1 MPTSVEQAN
10 MVNVLNECSEE
21 SSTSQRRRADLFR
34 RSDGTASVVSHR
46 GTNTKGYPPNTVPA
60 LRRVVEEGADWV
72 EIDVQ
77 LSADGDL
84 VLYHNVMHE
93 GDEIRR
99 LSTRELQ
106 RRGMPTLAEA
116 AAAVPEQIGL
126 LVDVKHSLRDA
137 PGEDGLDLFSTV
149 SGWADEVARS
159 RAVAAVSF
167 CPTLLKPDEPV
178 VSVGVSAHLTVP
190 LYQTLASCAL
200 FDAAVAMVH
209 ADDVLHFGEEFTD
222 VDACVAAIDRFDV
235 AVVAWE
241 VEPDDVS
248 ALLERGVTGLCGDD
262 VLGLVAAARDRR
274 PDQQSA

>member
-1 MPTSVEQAN
+1 MPTSVEESN
-10 MVNVLNECSEE
+10 MVDVLNES
-21 SSTSQRRRADLFR
+21 SRGFSTSEGRRADLFR
-34 RSDGTASVVSHR
+34 RDDGTASVVSHR
-46 GTNTKGYPPNTVPA
+46 GTNAQGHPPNTLPA
-60 LRRVVEEGADWV
+60 LRTVVDEGADWV

-84 VLYHNVMHE
+84 VLHHNLVHQ

-99 LSTRELQ
+99 LSTREVQ

-116 AAAVPEQIGL
+116 AAAIPEHIGL
-126 LVDVKHSLRDA
+126 LLDVKHSLRDA
-137 PGEDGLDLFSTV
+137 PGEDGHNLFTTV
-149 SGWADEVARS
+149 AGWADRVARS

-178 VSVGVSAHLTVP
+178 VSVGVSAHMTVP

-209 ADDVLHFGEEFTD
+209 ADDMLHFGDEYTD

-241 VEPDDVS
+241 VEPDDVP
-248 ALLERGVTGLCGDD
+248 ALLERGATGLCGDD
-262 VLGLVAAARDRR
+262 VPGLVATMRGHGAAR
-274 PDQQSA
+274 QSD